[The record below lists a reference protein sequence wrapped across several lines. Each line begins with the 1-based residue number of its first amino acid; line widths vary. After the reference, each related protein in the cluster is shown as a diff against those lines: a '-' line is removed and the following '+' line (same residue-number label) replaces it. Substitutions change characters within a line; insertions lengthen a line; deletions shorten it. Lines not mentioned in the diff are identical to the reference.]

1 VGTVE
6 GVWEGS
12 LCVVLNCSHSPF
24 IREGCHGNSAER
36 FSMKLLAKL
45 WSKLPYCIAL
55 IIEDDKGNMKIYYE
69 FGNWVVY
76 KYRKGIF

>member
-1 VGTVE
+1 
-6 GVWEGS
+6 
-12 LCVVLNCSHSPF
+12 
-24 IREGCHGNSAER
+24 
-36 FSMKLLAKL
+36 MKLLAKL

-55 IIEDDKGNMKIYYE
+55 IIEDDKGNIKIYYE